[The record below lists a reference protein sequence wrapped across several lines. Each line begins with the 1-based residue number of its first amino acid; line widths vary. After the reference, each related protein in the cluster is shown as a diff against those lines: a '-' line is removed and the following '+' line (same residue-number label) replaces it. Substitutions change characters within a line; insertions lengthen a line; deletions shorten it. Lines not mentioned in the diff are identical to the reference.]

1 MFWGKKKDKSVKNAP
16 AKSSAKQAQS
26 SSVPSKAASAED
38 LRAQAM
44 ANVRMAKDNLGEET
58 IARIA
63 AAMQAKQNSI
73 AQQARA
79 QIETYRADQ
88 IAQELKYLLDED
100 RY

>member
-1 MFWGKKKDKSVKNAP
+1 
-16 AKSSAKQAQS
+16 
-26 SSVPSKAASAED
+26 
-38 LRAQAM
+38 
-44 ANVRMAKDNLGEET
+44 
-58 IARIA
+58 
-63 AAMQAKQNSI
+63 MQAKQNSI